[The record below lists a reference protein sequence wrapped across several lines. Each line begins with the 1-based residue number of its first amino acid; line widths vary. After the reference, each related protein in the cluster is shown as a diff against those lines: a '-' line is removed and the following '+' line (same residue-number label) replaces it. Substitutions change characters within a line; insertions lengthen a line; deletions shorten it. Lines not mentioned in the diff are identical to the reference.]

1 MSDDKIENPISYSQ
15 LQALEDDF
23 EDVELELLRHQAKL
37 SKDIYAKREAVISQI
52 PSFWP
57 LVLEQSPPEL
67 DEYIQPTDSA
77 VLLSSL
83 TKLSVERFELP
94 SGGDPRSLA
103 IRFEFAENEY
113 FSDSVLEKKFWWR
126 HHRDGWAGLV
136 SEPVKINWKSKDKD
150 LTGGMLDLVIQVA
163 AEEKAAGKKTSEADS
178 DAKKALREAMD
189 NTGLGGVS
197 FFAWFG
203 FRGRD
208 VSEEESKEAYK
219 LELEKRKKR
228 KAGEEVDE
236 EDEEDDEADDDLD
249 YEWEVFP
256 IADDIAVA
264 IAEDVWPGAIKYFL
278 AAQEND
284 ALSDLEFEES
294 DEEMAEGEDEDAAE
308 DHPSKKRKADE

>member
-1 MSDDKIENPISYSQ
+1 M
-15 LQALEDDF
+15 
-23 EDVELELLRHQAKL
+23 
-37 SKDIYAKREAVISQI
+37 
-52 PSFWP
+52 
-57 LVLEQSPPEL
+57 LEQSPPEL

-94 SGGDPRSLA
+94 SGGEPRSLA

-264 IAEDVWPGAIKYFL
+264 IAEDVWPGAIKYFRKFL
-278 AAQEND
+278 TLFFTVVTRYNSNMVSTVAAQEND